1 MPQPKAHK
9 SEIHFL
15 RDGAEKTFAEILRT
29 LDSTAKG
36 APRLF
41 ASGIELIKVTLK
53 AGSNIEFTVLV
64 AGKDAPKIESL
75 VSVSEHA
82 IPAQSTSLETLAK
95 PRP

>member
-1 MPQPKAHK
+1 MKLSLNTAARTCLSEGDEMPQPKAHK

-41 ASGIELIKVTLK
+41 ASGIELINL
-53 AGSNIEFTVLV
+53 
-64 AGKDAPKIESL
+64 
-75 VSVSEHA
+75 
-82 IPAQSTSLETLAK
+82 
-95 PRP
+95 R